1 VFGLSLTSVSGSVGY
16 PVLFL
21 LVFGESA
28 GLPIPGESSIMVAAI
43 AASTGSLWIVAVLLV
58 AIAAAILGDNLGYLC
73 GRTFGRRIWTAGRIG
88 KRRRERWLEDVDDFP
103 GRSRRDRRDRRPL
116 AAGRAVRGALA
127 GRDERHV
134 LAQVLRL
141 QRRRRDRMGRNRR
154 DGGLH
159 HRQHRQERRH
169 GARTGRADRPHDRA
183 RRARRLAA
191 APASQAAT
199 GPAREVE
206 HLSAPTP
213 HVTNRDGAEMSGK
226 VARASA
232 PKAFASCTA

>member
-88 KRRRERWLEDVDDFP
+88 KRRRERWLEDVDDFLDDHGATAVIVARWLP
-103 GRSRRDRRDRRPL
+103 VARFVVPWLAGMNGMSWRRFFACN
-116 AAGRAVRGALA
+116 AAGGIGWVVTVGMAAYIIGSTAKNAVTALGLVGLIGLTIELA
-127 GRDERHV
+127 RH
-134 LAQVLRL
+134 AAW
-141 QRRRRDRMGRNRR
+141 QR
-154 DGGLH
+154 
-159 HRQHRQERRH
+159 RQHRRRQ
-169 GARTGRADRPHDRA
+169 RAQ
-183 RRARRLAA
+183 
-191 APASQAAT
+191 PAKSST
-199 GPAREVE
+199 
-206 HLSAPTP
+206 
-213 HVTNRDGAEMSGK
+213 
-226 VARASA
+226 
-232 PKAFASCTA
+232 